1 MLTSNCFQYFNPGK
15 QKTQVQQNKAGT
27 ALPLDEG
34 EVVWGAERRR
44 SGLEDL
50 PRGESTRSA
59 DSLSWS
65 VWLEGWRK
73 IRCGRQMLLAQSH
86 GASKVRP

>member
-34 EVVWGAERRR
+34 EVVWGAERRQ

-50 PRGESTRSA
+50 PPR
-59 DSLSWS
+59 
-65 VWLEGWRK
+65 RK
-73 IRCGRQMLLAQSH
+73 Y
-86 GASKVRP
+86 

>member
-1 MLTSNCFQYFNPGK
+1 MRAKLFGELS
-15 QKTQVQQNKAGT
+15 
-27 ALPLDEG
+27 EG
-34 EVVWGAERRR
+34 DRDWRTC
-44 SGLEDL
+44 

-59 DSLSWS
+59 VSLSWS